1 MFVIVGCPA
10 ARREMT
16 VITDVSLLVKLGVLF
31 SAACS
36 LFNSVM
42 SQMLLFFR
50 FKGDGEHVTPISE
63 AAE

>member
-1 MFVIVGCPA
+1 
-10 ARREMT
+10 MT
-16 VITDVSLLVKLGVLF
+16 VITDVSLLLKLGVLF

-50 FKGDGEHVTPISE
+50 FKGDGEHITPISE